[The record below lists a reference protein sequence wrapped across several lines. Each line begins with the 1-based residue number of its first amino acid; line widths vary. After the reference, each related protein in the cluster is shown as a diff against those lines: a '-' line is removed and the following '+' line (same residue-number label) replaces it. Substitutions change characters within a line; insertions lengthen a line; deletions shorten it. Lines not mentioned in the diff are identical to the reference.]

1 MTVAHRLVF
10 PLCLLVG
17 PLLVIVAGTLHPD
30 LAGDGA
36 AQLAAIAQCSAWRA
50 IHWTFLFSFPLALTG
65 LVGLARVHAGNP
77 GESAVR
83 AGLIVGTF
91 AYGAWTVTVAFMGA
105 AGASLALS
113 FTVADAGMTATR
125 AVFLFDMIHPFA
137 LATQRVAGFA
147 LGLST
152 CLYGWGVLDG
162 RCCRAGSPRGAWR
175 PVRSRWRLRSCS
187 GKTRRPTRRPSC
199 SPCCGRWSLPP
210 SCCGRLGCAAEAA
223 TRRVR
228 SEEHTSE
235 LQSPFLISYAVFCLK
250 KKKKKTT
257 KTKITVHKTKKKK
270 KK

>member
-30 LAGDGA
+30 LVGDGA
-36 AQLAAIAQCSAWRA
+36 AQLTTIAQCAGWRA

-91 AYGAWTVTVAFMGA
+91 AYGAWTVTVAFM
-105 AGASLALS
+105 AGAGSSLAHA

-147 LGLST
+147 LGLAT
-152 CLYGWGVLDG
+152 CLFGWGVVEGKALPRWLG
-162 RCCRAGSPRGAWR
+162 TSGLAAGAVALFFALVFREDTKAD
-175 PVRSRWRLRSCS
+175 
-187 GKTRRPTRRPSC
+187 
-199 SPCCGRWSLPP
+199 
-210 SCCGRLGCAAEAA
+210 EAA
-223 TRRVR
+223 FVLPVLWQVATGAVMLQLAFRR
-228 SEEHTSE
+228 
-235 LQSPFLISYAVFCLK
+235 
-250 KKKKKTT
+250 
-257 KTKITVHKTKKKK
+257 
-270 KK
+270 